1 MKIGILTSGGDTPG
15 MNAVIWGVFKRASQ
29 LGHELYGIRDGW
41 KGLMEND
48 ILKLD
53 YDMVKDILP
62 IGGTILGS
70 SRTNPFKREDGVEK
84 IKKTIETN
92 GFDAVI
98 AIGGDDTLG
107 VARKLYDLGLPFVGV
122 PKTIDNDLDAT
133 DYTFGFN
140 TAVTIATEALDRLTT
155 TAKSHHRTIVVEI
168 MGRHAGWITLYAGI
182 AGGAHAILIPELPMP
197 MEKVAEIIKKRY
209 ESGERWALVAVSEGF
224 EFVEENPDDNEIE
237 KDEFGHV
244 RLEKRGVAQ
253 RVAEYLNKKAGIETR
268 HVVLG
273 HVQRGGSPTAYDRVL
288 SVRFGILA
296 TELVNNREFGYFP
309 SLQGTKIIK
318 RPLKDAVDHL
328 KVVDEDHIKIA
339 KIIMGIE

>member
-1 MKIGILTSGGDTPG
+1 MKIGVLTSGGDTPG
-15 MNAVIWGVFKRASQ
+15 MNAVIWGLFKRSSQ

-41 KGLMEND
+41 KGLIEND
-48 ILKLD
+48 LFKLD
-53 YDMVKDILP
+53 YDAVKDILTL
-62 IGGTILGS
+62 GGTILGS
-70 SRTNPFKREDGVEK
+70 SRTNPFKRENGVEK
-84 IKKTIETN
+84 IKETIEKN
-92 GFDAVI
+92 GFDAVV

-107 VARKLYDLGLPFVGV
+107 VARKLYDMGLPFVGV

-168 MGRHAGWITLYAGI
+168 MGRHAGWIALYAGI
-182 AGGAHAILIPELPMP
+182 AGGAHAILIPELPLP
-197 MEKVAEIIKKRY
+197 MEKVAEIIKQRY
-209 ESGERWALVAVSEGF
+209 DSGEKWGLIAVSEGF
-224 EFVEENPDDNEIE
+224 EFVEENPDEENIE

-253 RVAEYLNKKAGIETR
+253 KVAEYLNKKAGIETR

-288 SVRFGILA
+288 SVRFGVTA
-296 TELVNNREFGYFP
+296 AELVNDKQFGYFP
-309 SLQGTKIIK
+309 SLQGTKIVK
-318 RPLKDAVDHL
+318 RPLKDAVDRL
-328 KVVDEDHIKIA
+328 KVVDEEHIKIA
-339 KIIMGIE
+339 KIIMGLE